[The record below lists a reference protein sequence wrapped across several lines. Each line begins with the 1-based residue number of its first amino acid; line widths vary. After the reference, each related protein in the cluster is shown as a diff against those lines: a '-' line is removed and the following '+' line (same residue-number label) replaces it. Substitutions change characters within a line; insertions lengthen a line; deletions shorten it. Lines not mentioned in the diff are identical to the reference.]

1 MGRQMDIDRTSGRS
15 PLAFCVLVFAL
26 SLPLWVIGAIT
37 DRQLFPGLPLAALG
51 VVCPL
56 AAALILVWRESSTS
70 GVIALLKRL
79 LDYKQIRAKAWY
91 GPILLLMP
99 GVSVAS
105 YGILRLQGTPL
116 PTPQVSLL
124 VASVMSLLFI
134 VSALC
139 EEIGWSGYATDPLQ
153 ERSGALGAGILVGL
167 VWAVWHF
174 VPLIQAHRTLA
185 WIAWWSLFTVA
196 LRILIVWIY
205 NNTGKSVFAAALF
218 HAISNVCTVLFP
230 ADFELLAPIL
240 AVVAAV
246 VVVIWGPRTFTR
258 PGGR

>member
-1 MGRQMDIDRTSGRS
+1 MDIDRTSAHS

-26 SLPLWVIGAIT
+26 SMPLWLIGAIT
-37 DRQLFPGLPLAALG
+37 DMQLFPGLPLAAFG

-70 GVIALLKRL
+70 GVIALLRRL

-99 GVSVAS
+99 GVTVAS
-105 YGILRLQGTPL
+105 YGFLRLKGTPV
-116 PTPQVSLL
+116 PTLQVSVLA
-124 VASVMSLLFI
+124 ASVMSLLFL

-153 ERSGALGAGILVGL
+153 ERSGALRAGILVGV

-230 ADFELLAPIL
+230 VDFELLAPIV
-240 AVVAAV
+240 AVVAAI

-258 PGGR
+258 PGGP